1 MIPTTSFGVAQQ
13 TPSQAAMSYPC
24 KTLSKLQNVSKR
36 NVVIALCHCLG
47 VVCYAVLHS
56 WSNPLSSELHIST

>member
-56 WSNPLSSELHIST
+56 